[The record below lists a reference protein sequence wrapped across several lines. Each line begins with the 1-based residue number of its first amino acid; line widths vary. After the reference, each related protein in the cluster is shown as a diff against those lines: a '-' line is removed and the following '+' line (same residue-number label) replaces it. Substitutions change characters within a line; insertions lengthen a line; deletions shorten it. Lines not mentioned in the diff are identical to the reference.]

1 MADFEF
7 NLRDIFRIV
16 KRQKWVIILA
26 PIGVGL
32 MTYWSSVTPPP
43 VYEAESVV
51 KISRV
56 AANMQGLL
64 LEALSWYEGDNI
76 ATQSEIITSQKIKV
90 RVALRLAENYS
101 EFREVPSVS
110 IATSSVEKS

>member
-64 LEALSWYEGDNI
+64 LELFDVVIGPGCLQYGTFETDNSLYGASHELFSCAKLS
-76 ATQSEIITSQKIKV
+76 TSQ
-90 RVALRLAENYS
+90 
-101 EFREVPSVS
+101 VS
-110 IATSSVEKS
+110 YWRK

>member
-32 MTYWSSVTPPP
+32 MTYWSSVTPP
-43 VYEAESVV
+43 SC
-51 KISRV
+51 I
-56 AANMQGLL
+56 
-64 LEALSWYEGDNI
+64 
-76 ATQSEIITSQKIKV
+76 
-90 RVALRLAENYS
+90 
-101 EFREVPSVS
+101 
-110 IATSSVEKS
+110 